1 MYTDLTA
8 AAMAAAM
15 DANERRLRNSTKPHG
30 GRPYR
35 CATGMA
41 VPKVGKLKGRSS
53 VGPVYNAEEERAVSF
68 QMVKD
73 VSNYCNNNVFVRVG
87 SELRKYVRGAP
98 MGEPGS
104 CSSANGVCI
113 HGEQTWLAQRELQY
127 GDSARV
133 DTIGF
138 VDDIQ
143 FRFAYDVQ
151 GRVWPKSEALEMC
164 KQVHNVYPPPLSLE

>member
-8 AAMAAAM
+8 ASMAAAM
-15 DANERRLRNSTKPHG
+15 DHNEARLRNSTKPHG

-53 VGPVYNAEEERAVSF
+53 VGPAYDPDEARFVTF
-68 QMVKD
+68 QQVKD
-73 VSNYCNNNVFVRVG
+73 VSNFCNRNVYVRVG
-87 SELRKYVRGAP
+87 SELRKYTRGAP

-104 CSSANGVCI
+104 CASANGVCLSA
-113 HGEQTWLAQRELQY
+113 EQAFRDRREQEC
-127 GDSARV
+127 GDSARIS
-133 DTIGF
+133 TIGF

-151 GRVWPKSEALEMC
+151 GRVWPRAEAEQMC
-164 KQVHNVYPPPLSLE
+164 AQVHDVYPPPLSLE

>member
-1 MYTDLTA
+1 MYTDLTPES
-8 AAMAAAM
+8 MKAAM
-15 DANERRLRNSTKPHG
+15 DRNETRLRRSNKPHG

-41 VPKVGKLKGRSS
+41 VPKTGKLKGRSS
-53 VGPVYNAEEERAVSF
+53 VGPVYNHEEERAVSF
-68 QMVKD
+68 NTVKD
-73 VSNYCNNNVFVRVG
+73 VSNHCNENVYVRVG

-104 CSSANGVCI
+104 CASANGVCLDA
-113 HGEQTWLAQRELQY
+113 EQTWVEQREQNHK
-127 GDSARV
+127 DSARV
-133 DTIGF
+133 CTIGF

-151 GRVWPKSEALEMC
+151 GRVWPKAEAVEMC
-164 KQVHNVYPPPLSLE
+164 KQVHGVYPPPLALE